1 MKSFKHLAVAASL
14 GAMALAAPLP
24 LDPSPFATSPAFAK
38 DHGGGNGGGGGGNG
52 GDRGGG
58 RDNAARGDDR
68 GQDRAN
74 QGRGNDRSETAK
86 SDRGHGKDTGR
97 AEDSNKHHSVAGAL
111 GGLNAAHAS
120 PNARENASANSKVG
134 QIAAYEKQMLEA
146 QAIKDPAQRAAAQA
160 EARMTLERAANKP
173 VSDDVVA
180 RVNEMLGLEPAKP

>member
-1 MKSFKHLAVAASL
+1 MNSFKHFAVVAGL
-14 GAMALAAPLP
+14 GAMTLAVPVPMDLAPIAA
-24 LDPSPFATSPAFAK
+24 SSAFAK
-38 DHGGGNGGGGGGNG
+38 DNGGGNGGGGNG

-68 GQDRAN
+68 GQDRVN

-97 AEDSNKHHSVAGAL
+97 AEDANKHHSVAGAL